1 MPEVPT
7 RFVIHCYGRGYRP
20 ALTKD
25 YFLLPF
31 FTAFGRF
38 PWNDGNDKRQ
48 QIMMKRQQIAGVAA
62 SGSDRV
68 EPRPFKL

>member
-1 MPEVPT
+1 MEW
-7 RFVIHCYGRGYRP
+7 VIDP

-31 FTAFGRF
+31 FTAFGMF